1 MLGKEYCSMTIKFKE
16 LKQYIARTI
25 PVSICFR
32 DGHYDNYTLISDIP
46 EGRYDDLYVYGIG
59 TIDVEL
65 PLDVYKRPSD
75 VLHEKVSLKEGFYLG
90 CALEIVLQEMPR
102 DIQRQDKHK
111 LHFFDLKSYLQSG
124 MNFSV
129 VMQEDWSEEYYA
141 WKEDIPE
148 QYNDLYVYGIGIMA
162 VSKKDIP
169 KEFQSVDYE
178 RIKGSRMATQMVIVL
193 SKKPRTDVE

>member
-1 MLGKEYCSMTIKFKE
+1 MTIKFKE

-46 EGRYDDLYVYGIG
+46 EGWYD
-59 TIDVEL
+59 
-65 PLDVYKRPSD
+65 
-75 VLHEKVSLKEGFYLG
+75 
-90 CALEIVLQEMPR
+90 
-102 DIQRQDKHK
+102 
-111 LHFFDLKSYLQSG
+111 
-124 MNFSV
+124 
-129 VMQEDWSEEYYA
+129 
-141 WKEDIPE
+141 
-148 QYNDLYVYGIGIMA
+148 DLYVYGIGIMA

>member
-1 MLGKEYCSMTIKFKE
+1 
-16 LKQYIARTI
+16 
-25 PVSICFR
+25 
-32 DGHYDNYTLISDIP
+32 
-46 EGRYDDLYVYGIG
+46 
-59 TIDVEL
+59 
-65 PLDVYKRPSD
+65 
-75 VLHEKVSLKEGFYLG
+75 
-90 CALEIVLQEMPR
+90 
-102 DIQRQDKHK
+102 
-111 LHFFDLKSYLQSG
+111 